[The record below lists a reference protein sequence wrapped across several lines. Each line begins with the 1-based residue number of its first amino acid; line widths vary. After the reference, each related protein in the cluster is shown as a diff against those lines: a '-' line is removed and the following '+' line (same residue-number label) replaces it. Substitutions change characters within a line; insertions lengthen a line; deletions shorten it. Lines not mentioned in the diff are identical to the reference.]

1 MSSLIDQINR
11 TEMSKLSSVAHYSRR
26 NDLSEAEQAALS
38 SVALS
43 AKGKRILDI
52 GVGGGRTVA
61 ALTAVSRDYLGI
73 DNSAAMVTACRK
85 RFADHHFEEMDARAM
100 PALPDASVQL
110 AMFSCNG
117 IGMVSHAD
125 RLLILREVFRVLAP
139 GGVLLFSTHNQN
151 SPDHTAGFQ
160 WPEFEPSANPAR
172 LLVRSTRFAKQAAT
186 RWVRRRRLRSLEIRT
201 PQYSVIN
208 DVCHD
213 YGVML
218 YYISLQEQRRQLE
231 SLGYARNALA
241 FDLAG
246 REVTTDSRDSSLM
259 LAARKPKN

>member
-1 MSSLIDQINR
+1 MSLHIDQINR

-26 NDLSEAEQAALS
+26 NDLSDAEQAALN
-38 SVALS
+38 SVAH
-43 AKGKRILDI
+43 AAHGKRILDI
-52 GVGGGRTVA
+52 GVGGGRTVP
-61 ALTAVSRDYLGI
+61 ALTALSPDYLGI
-73 DNSAAMVTACRK
+73 DNSAAMVKACQQ
-85 RFADHHFEEMDARAM
+85 RFAGHQFAELDARAM
-100 PALPDASVQL
+100 SALPDASVHL
-110 AMFSCNG
+110 AVFSCNG

-125 RLLILREVFRVLAP
+125 RLLILREVFRVLEP

-151 SPDHTAGFQ
+151 SPDHSAGFR

-172 LLVRSTRFAKQAAT
+172 LLVRLTRFARQAST
-186 RWVRRRRLRSLEIRT
+186 RWVRRRRLRALEVRT

-218 YYISLQEQRRQLE
+218 YYISLAEQRRQLE
-231 SLGYARNALA
+231 SLGYARDALA

-246 REVTTDSRDSSLM
+246 REITTDSRDSSLM
-259 LAARKPKN
+259 LVARKPKN